1 MTATYCR
8 EIIPNNIDF
17 KVIRQNQ
24 RSLIEAKLI
33 IGLVSGGTYNLKLDR
48 PKLLSNTTK
57 VADFFQSLDIKDVE
71 LVKIFCESTQC
82 GNTKHISW
90 RIEICLKDK
99 SIPMIH
105 CSKIHGLPS
114 D

>member
-1 MTATYCR
+1 MTAKET
-8 EIIPNNIDF
+8 IPSNIDF
-17 KVIRQNQ
+17 KLIRQKR
-24 RSLIEAKLI
+24 RSHIEANLI
-33 IGLVSGGTYNLKLDR
+33 ISSINGVTYNLKLDR

-57 VADFFQSLDIKDVE
+57 AADFFQSLDIKDVE

-105 CSKIHGLPS
+105 CSKIHGLLS